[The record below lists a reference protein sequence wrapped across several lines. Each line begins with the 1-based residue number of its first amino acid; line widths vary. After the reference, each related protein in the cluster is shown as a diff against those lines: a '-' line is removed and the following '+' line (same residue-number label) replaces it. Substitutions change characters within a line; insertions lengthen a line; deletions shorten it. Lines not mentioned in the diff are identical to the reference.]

1 MSDDKVPT
9 LTLIEGTGLSYVYHC
24 GECEGVN
31 FQLWA
36 TGEVYCS
43 HCLEQ
48 AEMLMVMEKPDG
60 SEND

>member
-1 MSDDKVPT
+1 MSDDKVT
-9 LTLIEGTGLSYVYHC
+9 KLTVIEGTGLSYVFTC
-24 GECEGVN
+24 EACEGVN

-43 HCLEQ
+43 HCMEQ

-60 SEND
+60 CEND